1 MARQQGTYPI
11 HMDGRW
17 TLEDLYKFPRTY
29 EQAYF
34 ALDALIT
41 SESQVDFDRVD
52 RAFRAFPWQGG
63 YSAVNFYKQLKYAT
77 PIGARPEVLSIKY
90 ASPGAITL
98 SLILEQAELLAA
110 IVGAVAGSITVC
122 NTLYNK
128 IMNDLQHRKLL
139 RIKVERENLALG
151 REELDLIRKY
161 NQEIAAILQIGTP
174 DALDART
181 GRPLVSLK
189 ILLSVYRRVRTLA
202 DYKNKGK
209 ALLPINSYQLPRLPP
224 QQSDLF

>member
-1 MARQQGTYPI
+1 MARHQGTYPI

-34 ALDALIT
+34 ALDALIP
-41 SESQVDFDRVD
+41 SESQVDFERVD
-52 RAFRAFPWQGG
+52 RAFKAFPWQGG
-63 YSAVNFYKQLKYAT
+63 YSAVNFYNQLKYAT
-77 PIGARPEVLSIKY
+77 PIRARPEILSIEY

-98 SLILEQAELLAA
+98 TLILEQAQLLAA
-110 IVGAVAGSITVC
+110 IVGTVAGSITVC
-122 NTLYNK
+122 NALYNK
-128 IMNDLQHRKLL
+128 IMNDLQRRKLL
-139 RIKVERENLALG
+139 RIKVERENVALG
-151 REELDLIRKY
+151 RDELALISEY
-161 NQEIAAILQIGTP
+161 NREMATMLQIGTP
-174 DALDART
+174 DALDERT

-202 DYKNKGK
+202 DYRNRGK
-209 ALLPINSYQLPRLPP
+209 ALLSQDVSKMPQLPP

>member
-1 MARQQGTYPI
+1 MARHQGTYPI

-34 ALDALIT
+34 ALDALT
-41 SESQVDFDRVD
+41 PSESQVDFDRVE

-63 YSAVNFYKQLKYAT
+63 YSAVNFYNQLKYAT
-77 PIGARPEVLSIKY
+77 PIGARPEVLSIQY

-98 SLILEQAELLAA
+98 SLILEKAELLAA

-139 RIKVERENLALG
+139 RIKVERENIALR
-151 REELDLIRKY
+151 REELDLIREY
-161 NQEIAAILQIGTP
+161 NREMAAILQIGTP

-189 ILLSVYRRVRTLA
+189 ILLSVFRRVRTLA

-209 ALLPINSYQLPRLPP
+209 ALLPVNSHQQPRLPP

>member
-1 MARQQGTYPI
+1 MARHQGTYPI

-34 ALDALIT
+34 ALDALIP
-41 SESQVDFDRVD
+41 SESQVDFERVD
-52 RAFRAFPWQGG
+52 RAFKAFPWQGG
-63 YSAVNFYKQLKYAT
+63 YSAVNFYNQLKYAT
-77 PIGARPEVLSIKY
+77 PIRARPEILSIEY

-98 SLILEQAELLAA
+98 TLILEQAQLLAA
-110 IVGAVAGSITVC
+110 IVGTVAGSITVC
-122 NTLYNK
+122 NALYNK
-128 IMNDLQHRKLL
+128 IMNDLQRRKLL
-139 RIKVERENLALG
+139 RIKVERENVALG
-151 REELDLIRKY
+151 RDELALISEY
-161 NQEIAAILQIGTP
+161 NREMATMLQIGTP
-174 DALDART
+174 DALDERT

-202 DYKNKGK
+202 DYRNKGK
-209 ALLPINSYQLPRLPP
+209 ALLSQDVSKMPQLPP

>member
-1 MARQQGTYPI
+1 
-11 HMDGRW
+11 MDGRW

-34 ALDALIT
+34 ALDALIP
-41 SESQVDFDRVD
+41 SESQVDFERVD
-52 RAFRAFPWQGG
+52 RAFKAFSWQGG
-63 YSAVNFYKQLKYAT
+63 YSAVNFYNQLKYAT
-77 PIGARPEVLSIKY
+77 PIRARPEIQSIEY

-98 SLILEQAELLAA
+98 TLILEQAQLLAA
-110 IVGAVAGSITVC
+110 IVGTVAGSITVC
-122 NTLYNK
+122 NALYNK
-128 IMNDLQHRKLL
+128 IMNDLQRRKLL
-139 RIKVERENLALG
+139 RIKVERENVALERDELALISEYN
-151 REELDLIRKY
+151 REM
-161 NQEIAAILQIGTP
+161 ATMLQIGTP

-202 DYKNKGK
+202 DYRNKGK
-209 ALLPINSYQLPRLPP
+209 AMLPLDPTPLPRLPT

>member
-1 MARQQGTYPI
+1 MARHQGTYPI
-11 HMDGRW
+11 QMDGRW

-34 ALDALIT
+34 ALDALIP
-41 SESQVDFDRVD
+41 SESQVDIDRVD
-52 RAFRAFPWQGG
+52 RAFKAFPWQGG
-63 YSAVNFYKQLKYAT
+63 YSAVNFYNQLKYAT
-77 PIGARPEVLSIKY
+77 PIGARPEVISIQY

-98 SLILEQAELLAA
+98 NLILEQAELLAA
-110 IVGAVAGSITVC
+110 IVGAVAGSIAAC

-139 RIKVERENLALG
+139 RIKVERENIALTRDELALIS
-151 REELDLIRKY
+151 EY
-161 NQEIAAILQIGTP
+161 NQEMATILQIDTP

-181 GRPLVSLK
+181 GRPFVSLK

-202 DYKNKGK
+202 DYRNKGK
-209 ALLPINSYQLPRLPP
+209 ALLPVETHHQQRLPT

>member
-1 MARQQGTYPI
+1 MARHQGTYPI

-34 ALDALIT
+34 ALDALIP

-63 YSAVNFYKQLKYAT
+63 YSAVNFYNQLKYAT
-77 PIGARPEVLSIKY
+77 PIGARPEVLSIQY

-139 RIKVERENLALG
+139 RIKVERENIALG
-151 REELDLIRKY
+151 RDELDLIREY
-161 NQEIAAILQIGTP
+161 NLEMAAILKIGTP

-209 ALLPINSYQLPRLPP
+209 ALLPVNSHQQPRLPP

>member
-1 MARQQGTYPI
+1 MARHQGAYPI

-34 ALDALIT
+34 ALDALIP
-41 SESQVDFDRVD
+41 SESQVDRERVD
-52 RAFRAFPWQGG
+52 RAFKAFPWQGG
-63 YSAVNFYKQLKYAT
+63 YSAVNFYNQLKYAT
-77 PIGARPEVLSIKY
+77 PIRARPEVMSIHY
-90 ASPGAITL
+90 ASPGAINL
-98 SLILEQAELLAA
+98 SLILEQAQLLAA
-110 IVGAVAGSITVC
+110 IVGVVAGSIAAC

-128 IMNDLQHRKLL
+128 IMNDLQRRKLL
-139 RIKVERENLALG
+139 RIEVEREKIALG
-151 REELDLIRKY
+151 HEELKLIREY
-161 NQEIAAILQIGTP
+161 NNDMAAILQIGTP

-202 DYKNKGK
+202 DYRNKGK
-209 ALLPINSYQLPRLPP
+209 AILPADSSQLPQLPP
-224 QQSDLF
+224 KQSDLF

>member
-1 MARQQGTYPI
+1 MARQQGAYPI

-34 ALDALIT
+34 ALDALIP
-41 SESQVDFDRVD
+41 SESQLDFERVD
-52 RAFRAFPWQGG
+52 RAFKAFPWQGG
-63 YSAVNFYKQLKYAT
+63 YSAVNFYNQLKYAT
-77 PIGARPEVLSIKY
+77 PVRARPEVMSIHY
-90 ASPGAITL
+90 ASPGAINL
-98 SLILEQAELLAA
+98 SLILEQAQLLAA
-110 IVGAVAGSITVC
+110 IVGAVAGSIAVC

-128 IMNDLQHRKLL
+128 VMNDLQRRKLL
-139 RIKVERENLALG
+139 RIEVEREKIALSQ
-151 REELDLIRKY
+151 EELKLIREY
-161 NQEIAAILQIGTP
+161 NKEMAAILQIGTP

-202 DYKNKGK
+202 DYRNKGK
-209 ALLPINSYQLPRLPP
+209 ALLPVHAPQQPRLPS
-224 QQSDLF
+224 Q

>member
-1 MARQQGTYPI
+1 MARQQGVYPI

-34 ALDALIT
+34 ALDALIP
-41 SESQVDFDRVD
+41 SESQLDFERVD

-63 YSAVNFYKQLKYAT
+63 YSAVNFYNQLKYAT
-77 PIGARPEVLSIKY
+77 PVGARPEVLSIHY

-98 SLILEQAELLAA
+98 SLILEQAQLLAA
-110 IVGAVAGSITVC
+110 IVGAVAGSIAVC

-139 RIKVERENLALG
+139 RIKVERENIALSH
-151 REELDLIRKY
+151 EELNLVREY
-161 NQEIAAILQIGTP
+161 NQEMAAILQIGTP

-202 DYKNKGK
+202 DYRNKGK
-209 ALLPINSYQLPRLPP
+209 AILPADALQLPQLPP

>member
-77 PIGARPEVLSIKY
+77 PIGARPEVLSIQY

>member
-1 MARQQGTYPI
+1 MARHQGTYPI

-34 ALDALIT
+34 ALDALIP

-63 YSAVNFYKQLKYAT
+63 YSAVNFYNQLKYAT
-77 PIGARPEVLSIKY
+77 PIGARPEVSSIQY

-139 RIKVERENLALG
+139 RIKVERETIALG
-151 REELDLIRKY
+151 REELDLIREY
-161 NQEIAAILQIGTP
+161 NQEMAAILQIGTP

-202 DYKNKGK
+202 EYKNKGK
-209 ALLPINSYQLPRLPP
+209 ALLPVNSHLQPRLPP